1 MGSEGVPSMVVEVMS
16 MATVELTDASSWWHK
31 IDDSPA
37 WQDRHWL
44 DTIESGLSLIN
55 ILVNGV
61 RCVVFIFYQN
71 VQRLKLEI
79 VQHILLDM
87 SSLAF
92 FTTYAL
98 LAHVVSANGLKPS
111 FYTINI
117 VVYVVQV
124 KILLFTKLM
133 YVINY

>member
-1 MGSEGVPSMVVEVMS
+1 MVVEVMS
-16 MATVELTDASSWWHK
+16 MATVELTNASSWWHE

-37 WQDRHWL
+37 WQDRISYTLVVLYGIVATVALVSLRRVLFQFQIRVQLAWIQLRVVFH
-44 DTIESGLSLIN
+44 LIN

-98 LAHVVSANGLKPS
+98 LV
-111 FYTINI
+111 
-117 VVYVVQV
+117 
-124 KILLFTKLM
+124 LF
-133 YVINY
+133 

>member
-1 MGSEGVPSMVVEVMS
+1 MS
-16 MATVELTDASSWWHK
+16 VAVVELTDASSWWHE

-37 WQDRHWL
+37 CFVVFH
-44 DTIESGLSLIN
+44 LIN

-61 RCVVFIFYQN
+61 QCVVFIFYQN

-98 LAHVVSANGLKPS
+98 LV
-111 FYTINI
+111 
-117 VVYVVQV
+117 
-124 KILLFTKLM
+124 LF
-133 YVINY
+133 

>member
-1 MGSEGVPSMVVEVMS
+1 MGSEGVPSMVVEVMLV
-16 MATVELTDASSWWHK
+16 AAVELTDASSWWHE

-37 WQDRHWL
+37 WQDCISYTLVVLYGIVAAVALVQLAWIQLRVVFH
-44 DTIESGLSLIN
+44 LIN
-55 ILVNGV
+55 ILGLCTLFNFAV
-61 RCVVFIFYQN
+61 RYVVFIFYQN

-98 LAHVVSANGLKPS
+98 LV
-111 FYTINI
+111 
-117 VVYVVQV
+117 
-124 KILLFTKLM
+124 LF
-133 YVINY
+133 

>member
-37 WQDRHWL
+37 WQDRISYTLVVLYGIVATVALVQLAWIQLRVVFH
-44 DTIESGLSLIN
+44 LIN

-98 LAHVVSANGLKPS
+98 LV
-111 FYTINI
+111 
-117 VVYVVQV
+117 
-124 KILLFTKLM
+124 LF
-133 YVINY
+133 

>member
-1 MGSEGVPSMVVEVMS
+1 MGSEGVPSMVVEVMLV
-16 MATVELTDASSWWHK
+16 AAVELTDASSWWHE

-37 WQDRHWL
+37 WQDCISYTLVVLYGIVAAVALVSLRR
-44 DTIESGLSLIN
+44 GLCTLFN
-55 ILVNGV
+55 FAV
-61 RCVVFIFYQN
+61 RYVVFIFYQN

-98 LAHVVSANGLKPS
+98 LAHVVSTNGLKPS

-117 VVYVVQV
+117 VVYVVQ
-124 KILLFTKLM
+124 
-133 YVINY
+133 

>member
-1 MGSEGVPSMVVEVMS
+1 MS
-16 MATVELTDASSWWHK
+16 VAVVELTDASSWWHE

-37 WQDRHWL
+37 WQDLVFH
-44 DTIESGLSLIN
+44 LIN

-61 RCVVFIFYQN
+61 QCVVFIFYQN

-98 LAHVVSANGLKPS
+98 LV
-111 FYTINI
+111 
-117 VVYVVQV
+117 
-124 KILLFTKLM
+124 LF
-133 YVINY
+133 